1 METINLNNFWSLI
14 NQKLQNWV
22 EAAIKLLPNVLLAI
36 LVLLLFFLL
45 AKILGRV
52 IKNLTQKAIDSKEV
66 ISLLSSI
73 VKIIIASS
81 GLFIALDLVGL
92 KGTVTS
98 LLAGAGIVGLAIGF
112 AFQDMTENLIS
123 GIGMSIRKPFKIGD
137 IIQANGVFGSVEA
150 INLRNTIVS
159 TFAGQREIIPNKLLF
174 RNILT
179 NFTVNQVRKIEIPV
193 GISYA
198 DDPEQAAE
206 LITNALNK
214 HEFIYDPQQTAVYA
228 ESFNDSSINL
238 LVWLWIDYPGEVGF
252 MEARHQAIVTIKQTL
267 NEAGIVIP
275 FPIRTID
282 FAIKGGEDLATM
294 LNQSQLQLNQHT
306 HHDTQKTSDKE

>member
-1 METINLNNFWSLI
+1 MDIIELSQFWKLI
-14 NQKLQNWV
+14 SEKLQNWL
-22 EAAIKLLPNVLLAI
+22 EAAIKLLPNILLALLAI
-36 LVLLLFFLL
+36 LVCLLL
-45 AKILGRV
+45 AKLIGRI
-52 IKNLTQKAIDSKEV
+52 IKKLAQRVVDSKEV
-66 ISLLSSI
+66 VSLLSSI
-73 VKIIIASS
+73 VRVLIASS

-92 KGTVTS
+92 KTTVTS

-123 GIGMSIRKPFKIGD
+123 GISMSIRKPFKIGD

-179 NFTVNQVRKIEIPV
+179 NFSVNRIRKIEIPV

-198 DDPEQAAE
+198 DDPEQAAS
-206 LITNALNK
+206 LITSALNK
-214 HEFIYDPQQTAVYA
+214 HDFIYDPQQTAVYA

-238 LVWLWIDYPGEVGF
+238 LVWLWIDYPGEVGY
-252 MEARHQAIVTIKQTL
+252 MQARHQAIVTIKQTL
-267 NEAGIVIP
+267 HDAGIVIP
-275 FPIRTID
+275 FPIRTVD
-282 FAIKGGEDLATM
+282 FAIKGGKDLSHM
-294 LNQSQLQLNQHT
+294 LNESHSQQLKSKQPAN
-306 HHDTQKTSDKE
+306 DKSH

>member
-1 METINLNNFWSLI
+1 MDNINLNNFWSLI
-14 NQKLQNWV
+14 QQKLQNWV
-22 EAAIKLLPNVLLAI
+22 EDSITLLPNIVLA
-36 LVLLLFFLL
+36 LVVVLVFLLL
-45 AKILGRV
+45 AKVLGHI
-52 IKNLTQKAIDSKEV
+52 IKNLTQKVIDSKEA

-73 VKIIIASS
+73 VKIVIASS

-123 GIGMSIRKPFKIGD
+123 GISMSIRKPFKIGD

-159 TFAGQREIIPNKLLF
+159 TFSGQREIIPNKLLF

-179 NFTVNQVRKIEIPV
+179 NFSANRIRKIEIPV

-198 DDPEQAAE
+198 DDPERAAK
-206 LITNALNK
+206 LITDALNK
-214 HEFIYDPQQTAVYA
+214 HKFIYDPQQTAVYA
-228 ESFNDSSINL
+228 DGFNDSSINL
-238 LVWLWIDYPGEVGF
+238 LVWLWIAYPGEVGF
-252 MEARHQAIVTIKQTL
+252 MEAKHQAVITIKQTL

-275 FPIRTID
+275 FPIRTMD
-282 FAIKGGEDLATM
+282 FAIKGGEDLSTM
-294 LNQSQLQLNQHT
+294 LNHSRFQLSRSSQHQQQT
-306 HHDTQKTSDKE
+306 TEQ